1 MGREVEKRLR
11 DGAMKTI
18 LRKGLGW
25 GVIVL
30 LDRLV
35 FWLYQQHL
43 PEGSFGN
50 LLAVAGV
57 IALFL
62 LALELLF
69 GIFAKDARTPRY
81 RFEIIVFALVMMF
94 WGYAR
99 ESTFRSMDHDGGVSS
114 VIVMMFCGVSAIVK
128 MLILVIV
135 LGYCRLPAPLY
146 DLSKRFA
153 VIAALLFCIF
163 FVFSPW
169 PDYGDFVIDVL
180 NIYLLLVLAAGLKNN
195 PQKRFV
201 PELAESDANE
211 NLK

>member
-1 MGREVEKRLR
+1 V
-11 DGAMKTI
+11 KTV
-18 LRKGLGW
+18 LRKCLGW
-25 GVIVL
+25 VVIVL

-35 FWLYQQHL
+35 VRLYQLQL
-43 PEGSFGN
+43 PEGSAGN

-69 GIFAKDARTPRY
+69 GIFAKDAKTPRY
-81 RFEIIVFALVMMF
+81 RFEIIVFALLMMG
-94 WGYAR
+94 WGLAR
-99 ESTFRSMDHDGGVSS
+99 EGTFRSLDNEGGVSGA
-114 VIVMMFCGVSAIVK
+114 IVMMFYLVIVIVK
-128 MLILVIV
+128 MLILVIT
-135 LGYCRLPAPLY
+135 LGYCKLPAPLY

-153 VIAALLFCIF
+153 VIAALVFGVL

-180 NIYLLLVLAAGLKNN
+180 DIYLLLVLAAGLKNN
-195 PQKRFV
+195 PQKLLM
-201 PELAESDANE
+201 PELTESEAGD